1 VAAGLLLAA
10 CGGGGGLSKAEYV
23 AKANAICREAARR
36 VTALDAPGQAD
47 VTQLPKV
54 AGEVVAV
61 QRKALD
67 RLKAIKAPK
76 EDRTRIAKWIALV
89 DQTID
94 QAEVS
99 ARSQRAGDITRAIAA
114 NLNGAA
120 LDKRAD
126 QLARAYGLRGCV
138 RAATPP
144 TTAGSTTTT
153 TTTDA
158 TGSAEAP

>member
-1 VAAGLLLAA
+1 LGGAVVAGLLLAA
-10 CGGGGGLSKAEYV
+10 CGGGGGLSKADYV
-23 AKANAICREAARR
+23 TRANAICREAAKQ
-36 VTALDAPGQAD
+36 VTTLDAPGQSD
-47 VTQLPKV
+47 VAELPKV
-54 AGEVVAV
+54 AGKVVAV

-76 EDRTRIAKWIALV
+76 EDRTEIAKWIALV

-99 ARSQRAGDITRAIAA
+99 AQSQRSGDITRALAA

-126 QLARAYGLRGCV
+126 ELARAYGLRRCV

-144 TTAGSTTTT
+144 STTTT
-153 TTTDA
+153 TTPP
-158 TGSAEAP
+158 G